1 MSPSEQVLSA
11 AVLWESVE
19 PGRPWPLSSPGCQF
33 LSGTIFGRLFFFFY
47 PCSLSQPRRANDSGI
62 ASLNGLV

>member
-33 LSGTIFGRLFFFFY
+33 LSGTIFGRLFFFFL
-47 PCSLSQPRRANDSGI
+47 SLFFITAPSGK
-62 ASLNGLV
+62 

>member
-33 LSGTIFGRLFFFFY
+33 LSGTIFGRLFFFF
-47 PCSLSQPRRANDSGI
+47 I
-62 ASLNGLV
+62 LVLYHSPVGQMTAELQA